1 MTATLSHWLGGLL
14 IGCVERVKVK
24 AKVKAVENSFFVRH
38 TRLRLMVVLAVTGLI
53 SLTACNRDPV
63 VRRQRYFDSGMKYL
77 ESQKLDEAA
86 IEFRNA
92 LKVDPRFAE
101 AGTMLAKVLLLRR
114 EYSEVHKVLL
124 NAIAAKP
131 DYLPA
136 RLTLG
141 GLYLAG
147 NRVSEARQEVDY
159 VLERSPNNVE
169 ALVLLATS
177 QAVEKDLKE
186 AEETLNRVLKINPKY
201 KDALVTLAAV
211 KMTNRL
217 LPEAEAL
224 LRQVI
229 ANAPDSQDGY
239 LRLASFFGITGRA
252 PEAEPLLV
260 KAVELSKN
268 SAATLA
274 VQANYY
280 IALQKWPE
288 AETVARKIQSLHGSE
303 ERYWTSLADFF
314 ILRSEWDKARVE
326 LERVLQE
333 HKKAVVI
340 RRKLVEVHLALK
352 NGTKA
357 EEINEAIL
365 KENGKDALAHLA
377 KGRMLL
383 ARGDLNN
390 ALLELN
396 QTKQFQP
403 SLPALYFWY
412 GQLYTQ
418 KGDLEQA
425 KQSLGEALKFDPN
438 YWLARL
444 TLAEL
449 QNRTGSPDAA
459 LMNVQEVL
467 KRNPRDLQANLIMSQ
482 AFLVKKDFVQA
493 EKLLKTIVEQA
504 PGNTQGHWQLGLLE
518 LQKGNFVA
526 ARQQLEQVWTAQP
539 QAEPALMATV
549 MSFLMEKQSKQAL
562 GFLEQQLTSRPELA
576 SFLFHMRGEVNRL
589 QNKPEEA
596 IRDYTKSLA
605 GNPDSVGSAIAL
617 ASLYA
622 DGGKP
627 EQAIQLLQDTQ
638 KRRPQDPSLALA
650 TAWILERSQRWQEAQ
665 KAYERVLALDSRNP
679 LALNNLAW
687 LLAEHGGNIDVALKY
702 AQQAKELQG
711 NNVNVTNTIGWLYYK
726 KNSYQLALEY
736 LKEAATK
743 VPANPLYQYQ
753 LGLAYVKLGKTAEAR
768 QALEKALQL
777 DPKFSQAG
785 DARKALAELS
795 RG

>member
-1 MTATLSHWLGGLL
+1 M
-14 IGCVERVKVK
+14 
-24 AKVKAVENSFFVRH
+24 ENRFFVRH
-38 TRLRLMVVLAVTGLI
+38 PQLRLTILLAVTGFI
-53 SLTACNRDPV
+53 SLAACNRDPA

-159 VLERSPNNVE
+159 VLERSPNDVE
-169 ALVLLATS
+169 ALVLLAVS
-177 QAVEKDLKE
+177 QAAEKDLKE
-186 AEETLNRVLKINPKY
+186 AEETLNKALKINPKH
-201 KDALVTLAAV
+201 KDALVTLAAI
-211 KMTNRL
+211 KMTNRQ

-229 ANAPDSQDGY
+229 ANAPNAPEGY
-239 LRLASFFGITGRA
+239 VRLANFFGITGRA
-252 PEAEPLLV
+252 PEAEPLLAT
-260 KAVELSKN
+260 AVEVSKY
-268 SAATLA
+268 SAAILGI
-274 VQANYY
+274 QANYY
-280 IALQKWPE
+280 LTLQKWPE
-288 AETVARKIQSLHGSE
+288 AEGVARKMQSLHGSE

-314 ILRSEWDKARVE
+314 ILRNEWDKARVE

-333 HKKAVVI
+333 HKKAVVV

-352 NGTKA
+352 DMKTA

-377 KGRMLL
+377 KSRMLL
-383 ARGDLNN
+383 AKGDLNN

-412 GQLYTQ
+412 SQVYVQ
-418 KGDLEQA
+418 RGDLEQA
-425 KQSLGEALKFDPN
+425 KQSLADALKYDAN
-438 YWLARL
+438 YGLARL

-449 QNRTGSPDAA
+449 QNRTGAPDAA
-459 LMNVQEVL
+459 LMNVREVL
-467 KRNPRDLQANLIMSQ
+467 KRNPRDLQAYLIMSQ
-482 AFLVKKDFVQA
+482 AFLVKKDFAQA
-493 EKLLKTIVEQA
+493 EKLLKAIVEQV
-504 PGNTQGHWQLGLLE
+504 PGNTQGRWQLGLLE

-526 ARQQLEQVWTAQP
+526 ARQQLEEVSNTNTPTQS
-539 QAEPALMATV
+539 EPALLATV
-549 MSFLMEKQSKQAL
+549 MSYLMAKQPKEAME
-562 GFLEQQLTSRPELA
+562 FLERLMPTHPELA
-576 SFLFHMRGEVNRL
+576 PFLYHMRGEVNRL
-589 QNKPEEA
+589 QNKPDEA
-596 IRDYTKSLA
+596 IRDYNKALA
-605 GNPDSVGSAIAL
+605 ASPDSVGTAIAL
-617 ASLYA
+617 ANLYA
-622 DGGKP
+622 ESGKT
-627 EQAIQLLQDTQ
+627 EQAIQLLRDTQ
-638 KRRPQDPSLALA
+638 KRKPQDPNLAMA
-650 TAWILERSQRWQEAQ
+650 TAWLLERSLRWQEAQ
-665 KAYERVLALDSRNP
+665 SAYERVLAVDSRNP
-679 LALNNLAW
+679 IALNNLAW

-711 NNVNVTNTIGWLYYK
+711 NNVNITNTIGWLYYK

-736 LKEAATK
+736 LKDAATK
-743 VPANPLYQYQ
+743 VPSNPVYQYQ
-753 LGLAYVKLGKTAEAR
+753 LGLAYVKLGKTAEGR

-785 DARKALAELS
+785 EARKTLAELS